1 MRGMKGLGSEKSWPT
16 LGVGGVPNQCG
27 LEGVLV
33 SVRRRVL
40 GNCGSASENVTAKLA
55 TCRAEEANALLRTCY
70 SLGTTR
76 REIGLNLGVTIA
88 CSTVVTS
95 SRQLQ
100 EFKSP
105 RWSKTAHGVQPR
117 GSKPYSGVRSLRNH
131 AVMRRYM

>member
-16 LGVGGVPNQCG
+16 LGVGGVPDQCG

-55 TCRAEEANALLRTCY
+55 TYRAEEANALLRTCY

-76 REIGLNLGVTIA
+76 REIGLNLGVTHSMQHSCNELPAIA
-88 CSTVVTS
+88 
-95 SRQLQ
+95 
-100 EFKSP
+100 
-105 RWSKTAHGVQPR
+105 GVQ
-117 GSKPYSGVRSLRNH
+117 KPQMV
-131 AVMRRYM
+131 